1 MTDLSAKPR
10 ADGAAGE
17 ATGSAG
23 PVAHPALAA
32 AVAQAAGRWEPTVPS
47 ADNPLGSFHPPRTG
61 AGQLLAGGEPQ
72 QLLVDQT
79 LLLVELAG
87 AGSTGLRECL
97 AAGGHAHVVCEAAPD
112 RVLSTVLGWRPSL
125 VLLDVTD
132 AAGRGLQVLRELRAE
147 ADLDA
152 TPIVALVTPGD
163 AAQRVAALE
172 AGATDFLA
180 LPVDPTEALLRVR
193 NSLVLKVYQ
202 DRLASNDPVTGLPNR
217 RVFHDRLRSSL
228 HRAAAAGTRVALL
241 HVALDHFE
249 PVTSRLGLAAADHL
263 ASRIGRRLAACIRR
277 DDDEVRAVRHAP
289 ALLCRLDHDSF
300 AVLLPQVDA
309 PDNAAR
315 VARRVLNAL
324 SRPLRLG
331 LDDVALRPAVGIAVS
346 PEDGPEPEA
355 LMAHA
360 AAAAAHAQHMGS
372 HTYRFHAMR
381 FNEASIERLKLETRL
396 RGARER
402 GELQVFWQPQVDRRS
417 GRIGGAEALLRWRPP
432 GQPAIDPE
440 RFLPMAEETGMIVGF
455 GEWVVEEA
463 CGQWR
468 RWRDQGLGPLRVAV
482 NVSARELA
490 AGRLAGVVAQAMDRH
505 GLRRGDL
512 AVELHERVLGDPSPT
527 ILAQLEGLR
536 DAGCHLSIAEFGLG
550 DLSMAGIRQVPLDEL
565 KIDRSF
571 TAGLPHA
578 HGDTAI
584 VRAMV
589 VLGHSLGLQLV
600 AEGIEHPEQL
610 RAARDLGIDR
620 LQGYLLGRPM
630 PADEFGLLAR
640 VFELDPR
647 PLGNGLGDALASD

>member
-1 MTDLSAKPR
+1 MTDLSAKPH
-10 ADGAAGE
+10 ADGLGGE
-17 ATGSAG
+17 ALEGAG
-23 PVAHPALAA
+23 RAPGPALAKA
-32 AVAQAAGRWEPTVPS
+32 LSQATGRWVPTTPS
-47 ADNPLGSFHPPRTG
+47 ADNPLGPFHLPRTG
-61 AGQLLAGGEPQ
+61 AGALLAGGEPQ
-72 QLLVDQT
+72 PLLVEQT
-79 LLLVELAG
+79 LLVVELAG
-87 AGSTGLRECL
+87 AGSTGLRDGL
-97 AAGGHAHVVCEAAPD
+97 AARGYAHVVCEDQPD
-112 RVLSTVLGWRPSL
+112 RVVSTALHWRPSL

-132 AAGRGLQVLRELRAE
+132 TPGRGLELLRELRAE
-147 ADLDA
+147 PDLDA
-152 TPIVALVTPGD
+152 VPVIALVTSGD
-163 AAQRVAALE
+163 AARRIAALE

-180 LPVDPTEALLRVR
+180 LPADPTEALLRVR
-193 NSLVLKVYQ
+193 NGLVLKVYQ

-217 RVFHDRLRSSL
+217 RVFHERVRSSL

-263 ASRIGRRLAACIRR
+263 ASRVGRRLAACVRR
-277 DDDEVRAVRHAP
+277 DDDEVRAARLAP

-300 AVLLPQVDA
+300 AVLLPEIA
-309 PDNAAR
+309 LPDTAAR
-315 VARRVLNAL
+315 VARRVLEAL

-331 LDDVALRPAVGIAVS
+331 RDDVTLRPAVGIAVS
-346 PEDGPEPEA
+346 PEDGLEPEA
-355 LMAHA
+355 VMAHA

-381 FNEASIERLKLETRL
+381 FNEVSIERLKLETRL

-402 GELQVFWQPQVDRRS
+402 GELQVFWQPQVDRCS

-432 GQPAIDPE
+432 GQPAVDPE

-463 CGQWR
+463 CSQWR
-468 RWRDQGLGPLRVAV
+468 RWRGQGLGPLRVAV

-490 AGRLAGVVAQAMDRH
+490 AGRFASVVAQAMGRH
-505 GLRRGDL
+505 GLGRGDL
-512 AVELHERVLGDPSPT
+512 AIELHERVLGDPSPT
-527 ILAQLEGLR
+527 IVAQLDALR
-536 DAGCHLSIAEFGLG
+536 EAGCHLSIAEFGLG
-550 DLSMAGIRQVPLDEL
+550 DLSMAGIGRVPLDEL

-578 HGDTAI
+578 HADTAI

-610 RAARDLGIDR
+610 RAARELGIDR

-630 PADEFGLLAR
+630 PADEFGLLVR
-640 VFELDPR
+640 VLDLDPQ
-647 PLGNGLGDALASD
+647 PLGNGLGGTLASD